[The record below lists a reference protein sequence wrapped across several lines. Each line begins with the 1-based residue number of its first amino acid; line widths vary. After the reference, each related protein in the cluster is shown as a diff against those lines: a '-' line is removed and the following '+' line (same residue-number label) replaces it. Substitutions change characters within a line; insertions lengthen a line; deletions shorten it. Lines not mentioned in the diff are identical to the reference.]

1 MSSMYP
7 MMMFLTG
14 IQLAVASWVPT
25 DRIEKF
31 PLDPTFTLWD
41 CKSHSDIGKKFCED
55 PIKFN
60 LEYVSCKLS
69 VPVHV
74 RQNGPKRKWDCS
86 PSSNTDGSL
95 ELQHT
100 VKCTKSFMIE
110 KCQLTTHVLG
120 KSYTNTLLESLLAIL
135 VLVLL
140 GPAALMFLAVI
151 GMITNKGE
159 SSSSWDTDYSSTTWD
174 WSSTSTSYE

>member
-1 MSSMYP
+1 
-7 MMMFLTG
+7 
-14 IQLAVASWVPT
+14 
-25 DRIEKF
+25 
-31 PLDPTFTLWD
+31 
-41 CKSHSDIGKKFCED
+41 
-55 PIKFN
+55 
-60 LEYVSCKLS
+60 
-69 VPVHV
+69 
-74 RQNGPKRKWDCS
+74 
-86 PSSNTDGSL
+86 
-95 ELQHT
+95 
-100 VKCTKSFMIE
+100 MIE